1 MVKRTVV
8 QVNLCQKLFFSQ
20 NMGRTCCVQKLF
32 WMSETISVHY
42 YCTQHVLPRF
52 ELGIFMYWICNSMN
66 NLPSWCGLFDAK
78 RRTSDKDL
86 PVQLKKMQLNKE
98 KGLKRL
104 EVMLEDMENVLVE
117 LKKMVDNCLTHTKL
131 CDNPPPSV
139 TLGKNL
145 FLLSL
150 IQIQIWQNILQ
161 NFGAQECLDSNLDW

>member
-1 MVKRTVV
+1 MEQGCRQRGAGGASAPQYLTD
-8 QVNLCQKLFFSQ
+8 QLTLSQQGGGRLCPPQYKQPPRIFRPCDGPV
-20 NMGRTCCVQKLF
+20 GRTCLSSPC
-32 WMSETISVHY
+32 S
-42 YCTQHVLPRF
+42 
-52 ELGIFMYWICNSMN
+52 
-66 NLPSWCGLFDAK
+66 AK
-78 RRTSDKDL
+78 RRASDKDL

-139 TLGKNL
+139 TLGKNF

-150 IQIQIWQNILQ
+150 IQIQI
-161 NFGAQECLDSNLDW
+161 

>member
-1 MVKRTVV
+1 MYTRSELVV
-8 QVNLCQKLFFSQ
+8 FIYRNGK
-20 NMGRTCCVQKLF
+20 
-32 WMSETISVHY
+32 
-42 YCTQHVLPRF
+42 
-52 ELGIFMYWICNSMN
+52 SMN
-66 NLPSWCGLFDAK
+66 NLLSYCGLVDA
-78 RRTSDKDL
+78 RIRASNKDL

-139 TLGKNL
+139 TLGKNF

-150 IQIQIWQNILQ
+150 IQIQI
-161 NFGAQECLDSNLDW
+161 